1 METTSLTFQSPAW
14 FAALALVP
22 VFCGL
27 LIWAQIRSERLISR
41 VVAPRLREQ
50 LAGAVSKGLRVFR
63 AILVLAAFS
72 AIVVAL
78 ARPQYGFIEQE
89 ILQQGRDI
97 IIAVDTSRS
106 MLATD
111 VTPNRLTRAKLFAK
125 DLLRLAEGDRVGVI
139 AFAGGAFLQAP
150 LTLDRSA
157 SLAAIDELD
166 TTIIPKGGTNIGEA
180 IRMATKAF
188 GKGEGQ
194 SRALVI
200 LTDGEELDADG
211 IAAAREAYKEGVR
224 IFTVGVGS
232 AEGSLIPLRDDS
244 GRQDFV
250 RDQAG
255 KPVQSRLDASRLAE
269 IATAGGGFYE
279 PLEADTAAVIFEK
292 GILPM
297 ETTERGSMAS
307 RQPREKYQWPLG
319 VGIVLL
325 AVWLLV
331 GERRRQGHRA
341 ALVAACVM
349 LSCASSRAQNGT
361 SAYEAGNY
369 EEALGDFQ
377 TRLEKSPDSPKL
389 QFNAGAAAYKLN
401 KHSEAVDFFAK
412 ALASGSPEPD
422 FLNSAT
428 YNLANAL
435 VRKGESAEK
444 NEEKK
449 ADWKNAI
456 SHYETVLKSD
466 PKNKK
471 AEENRDIVKKL
482 LEDLEKQ
489 EQEQKKDQQD
499 KKDDQKKDDQKKD
512 DQKKDQ
518 KDDQQK
524 DDQQKDDQQNQD
536 QQNKDQQEQDQEKK
550 DQQGQDNKDKQDQ
563 QNQDQK
569 QDPGKD
575 QEKKDEGEKDD
586 QSGEQDQKEQDQKEP
601 GKQSQPPEGND
612 GKDSKQQ
619 PGAAPSPTPGEKKEG
634 EIKSLGEQE
643 RAAEELAAAE
653 EAAEKDG
660 KMSEAQARALLNSL
674 RRDEDRVPLMRP
686 AMQEETLK
694 DW

>member
-1 METTSLTFQSPAW
+1 METTSLTFQSPIW

-27 LIWAQIRSERLISR
+27 LIWAQFRSERLISR

-50 LAGAVSKGLRVFR
+50 LAGAVSKNLRIFR
-63 AILVLAAFS
+63 AILILTAFS

-89 ILQQGRDI
+89 ITQQGRDVI
-97 IIAVDTSRS
+97 LAIDTSRS

-166 TTIIPKGGTNIGEA
+166 TDIIPKGGTNIAEA
-180 IRMATKAF
+180 IRLAMKAF

-194 SRALVI
+194 TRALVV

-211 IAAAREAYKEGVR
+211 IAAARKAAEEGVR

-232 AEGSLIPLRDDS
+232 AEGSLIPIRDDS

-255 KPVQSRLDASRLAE
+255 KPVQSRLDASRLSE
-269 IATAGGGFYE
+269 IASAGGGFYE
-279 PLEADTAAVIFEK
+279 ALQADTAAVIFEK

-297 ETTERGSMAS
+297 ETSERGSMTS
-307 RQPREKYQWPLG
+307 RQPLEKYQWPLG
-319 VGIVLL
+319 VGIGLL

-331 GERRRQGHRA
+331 GERRRNARLTPLA
-341 ALVAACVM
+341 AAIVMFSCVPTW
-349 LSCASSRAQNGT
+349 AQTG
-361 SAYEAGNY
+361 SDAYDAGNY

-377 TRLEKSPDSPKL
+377 TRLTKSPDSAKL

-401 KHSEAVDFFAK
+401 KHAEAVDFFAK
-412 ALASGSPEPD
+412 ALATGSPQPE

-435 VRKGESAEK
+435 VRRGEAAEK

-456 SHYETVLKSD
+456 GHYETVLKSD
-466 PKNKK
+466 PENKP

-489 EQEQKKDQQD
+489 EEE
-499 KKDDQKKDDQKKD
+499 
-512 DQKKDQ
+512 QKKDQ
-518 KDDQQK
+518 KDDQKKDDKQDQK
-524 DDQQKDDQQNQD
+524 DDQQKQD
-536 QQNKDQQEQDQEKK
+536 QPQDQENKDQQDQKGE
-550 DQQGQDNKDKQDQ
+550 
-563 QNQDQK
+563 DQK
-569 QDPGKD
+569 QESGKD
-575 QEKKDEGEKDD
+575 QEKKDQGEKDD
-586 QSGEQDQKEQDQKEP
+586 KPGDQEDQKEQDQKDPGNQKQDPQSQGSENQNSKQEP
-601 GKQSQPPEGND
+601 G
-612 GKDSKQQ
+612 
-619 PGAAPSPTPGEKKEG
+619 PSPTPGEKKEG
-634 EIKSLGEQE
+634 EIKSLGDEEQ
-643 RAAEELAAAE
+643 AAQELAAAE
-653 EAAEKDG
+653 EAAEKEG
-660 KMSEAQARALLNSL
+660 QMSEGQARALLNSL

-686 AMQEETLK
+686 SMQEETLK

>member
-1 METTSLTFQSPAW
+1 METTSLTFQSPIW

-27 LIWAQIRSERLISR
+27 LIWAQFRSERLISR

-50 LAGAVSKGLRVFR
+50 LAGAVSKNLRIFR
-63 AILVLAAFS
+63 AILIVTAFS

-89 ILQQGRDI
+89 ITQQGRDVI
-97 IIAVDTSRS
+97 LAIDTSRS

-166 TTIIPKGGTNIGEA
+166 TDIIPKGGTNIAEA
-180 IRMATKAF
+180 IRLAMKAF

-194 SRALVI
+194 TRALVV

-211 IAAAREAYKEGVR
+211 IAAARKAAEEGVR

-232 AEGSLIPLRDDS
+232 AEGSLIPIRDDS

-255 KPVQSRLDASRLAE
+255 KPVQSRLDASRLSE
-269 IATAGGGFYE
+269 ISSAGGGFYE
-279 PLEADTAAVIFEK
+279 ALEADTAAVIFEK

-297 ETTERGSMAS
+297 ETSERGSMTS
-307 RQPREKYQWPLG
+307 RQPLEKYQWPLG
-319 VGIVLL
+319 VGIGLL

-331 GERRRQGHRA
+331 GERRRNARLTPLA
-341 ALVAACVM
+341 AAIVMFSCVPTW
-349 LSCASSRAQNGT
+349 AQTG
-361 SAYEAGNY
+361 SDAYDAGNY

-377 TRLEKSPDSPKL
+377 TRLTKSPDSAKL

-401 KHSEAVDFFAK
+401 KHAEAVDFFAK
-412 ALASGSPEPD
+412 ALATGSPEPE
-422 FLNSAT
+422 FLNSAI

-435 VRKGESAEK
+435 VRRGEAAEK

-456 SHYETVLKSD
+456 GHYETVLKSD
-466 PKNKK
+466 PKNKP

-489 EQEQKKDQQD
+489 EEEQKKEQ
-499 KKDDQKKDDQKKD
+499 KDDQKKDDKKDQKDDQKKD
-512 DQKKDQ
+512 DKQKDQ

-524 DDQQKDDQQNQD
+524 QD
-536 QQNKDQQEQDQEKK
+536 QPQDQESKDQQDQKGE
-550 DQQGQDNKDKQDQ
+550 
-563 QNQDQK
+563 DQK
-569 QDPGKD
+569 QESGKD
-575 QEKKDEGEKDD
+575 QEKKDQGEKDD
-586 QSGEQDQKEQDQKEP
+586 KPGDQEDQKEQDQKDPGNQKQDPQSQGSENQNAKQEP
-601 GKQSQPPEGND
+601 G
-612 GKDSKQQ
+612 
-619 PGAAPSPTPGEKKEG
+619 PSPTPGEKKEG
-634 EIKSLGEQE
+634 EIKSLGDEEQV
-643 RAAEELAAAE
+643 AQELAAAE
-653 EAAEKDG
+653 EAAEKEG
-660 KMSEAQARALLNSL
+660 QMSEGQARALLNSL

-686 AMQEETLK
+686 SMQEEILK

>member
-50 LAGAVSKGLRVFR
+50 LAGAVSKGLRIFR
-63 AILVLAAFS
+63 AVLVLAAFS

-194 SRALVI
+194 TRALVI

-211 IAAAREAYKEGVR
+211 IAAARQAYQEGVR

-232 AEGSLIPLRDDS
+232 AEGSLIPVRDDS

-255 KPVQSRLDASRLAE
+255 KPVQTRLDASRLAE

-279 PLEADTAAVIFEK
+279 ALEADTAAVIFER

-319 VGIVLL
+319 VGIGLL
-325 AVWLLV
+325 AIWLLV
-331 GERRRQGHRA
+331 GERRRNGHRA
-341 ALVAACVM
+341 AIAAAAVM
-349 LSCASSRAQNGT
+349 LSCVPSQARSGT
-361 SAYEAGNY
+361 AAYEAGSY

-377 TRLEKSPDSPKL
+377 SRLGKSPESPKL

-401 KHSEAVDFFAK
+401 KHAEAVDFFAK

-435 VRKGESAEK
+435 VRRGESAEK
-444 NEEKK
+444 NEDKK

-466 PKNKK
+466 PKNKM

-489 EQEQKKDQQD
+489 EEEQKKDQQ
-499 KKDDQKKDDQKKD
+499 DQKKD

-518 KDDQQK
+518 KQDQKDNQKQDQK

-536 QQNKDQQEQDQEKK
+536 QKNQDQQNKDEQKQDQQNK
-550 DQQGQDNKDKQDQ
+550 DQQGQDNQDKQDQ
-563 QNQDQK
+563 QNEGQK

-575 QEKKDEGEKDD
+575 EEKKDGDEKDKKPGD
-586 QSGEQDQKEQDQKEP
+586 QDQQEP
-601 GKQSQPPEGND
+601 GKQSQPHEGNE
-612 GKDSKQQ
+612 GQDSKQQ
-619 PGAAPSPTPGEKKEG
+619 PGAAPTPTPGEKKEG
-634 EIKSLGEQE
+634 EIKSLGGEEQ
-643 RAAEELAAAE
+643 AAEELAAAE

-660 KMSEAQARALLNSL
+660 QMSEAQARALLNSL

>member
-1 METTSLTFQSPAW
+1 METTSLTFQSPIW

-27 LIWAQIRSERLISR
+27 LIWAQFRSERLISR

-50 LAGAVSKGLRVFR
+50 LAGAVSKNLRIFR
-63 AILVLAAFS
+63 AILILTAFS

-89 ILQQGRDI
+89 ITQQGRDVI
-97 IIAVDTSRS
+97 LAIDTSRS

-166 TTIIPKGGTNIGEA
+166 TDIIPKGGTNIAEA
-180 IRMATKAF
+180 IRLAMKAF

-194 SRALVI
+194 TRALVV

-211 IAAAREAYKEGVR
+211 IAAARKAAEEGVR

-232 AEGSLIPLRDDS
+232 AEGSLIPIRDDS

-255 KPVQSRLDASRLAE
+255 NPVQSRLDAARLSE
-269 IATAGGGFYE
+269 IASAGGGFYE
-279 PLEADTAAVIFEK
+279 ALQADTAAVIFEK

-297 ETTERGSMAS
+297 ETSERGSMTS
-307 RQPREKYQWPLG
+307 RQPLEKYQWPLG
-319 VGIVLL
+319 VGIGLL

-331 GERRRQGHRA
+331 GERRRNARLTPLA
-341 ALVAACVM
+341 AAIVMFSCVPTW
-349 LSCASSRAQNGT
+349 AQTG
-361 SAYEAGNY
+361 SDAYDAGNY

-377 TRLEKSPDSPKL
+377 TRLTKSPDSAKL

-401 KHSEAVDFFAK
+401 KHAEAVDFFAK
-412 ALASGSPEPD
+412 ALATGSPEPE
-422 FLNSAT
+422 FLNSAI

-435 VRKGESAEK
+435 VRRGEAAEK

-456 SHYETVLKSD
+456 GHYETVLKSD
-466 PKNKK
+466 PKNKP

-489 EQEQKKDQQD
+489 EEEQKKDQKDDQKKDDKQD
-499 KKDDQKKDDQKKD
+499 QKDDQKKDDQ
-512 DQKKDQ
+512 QKDQ

-524 DDQQKDDQQNQD
+524 QD
-536 QQNKDQQEQDQEKK
+536 QPQDQENKQDQESKDQQDQKGE
-550 DQQGQDNKDKQDQ
+550 
-563 QNQDQK
+563 DQK
-569 QDPGKD
+569 QESGKD
-575 QEKKDEGEKDD
+575 QEKKDQGEKDD
-586 QSGEQDQKEQDQKEP
+586 KPGDQEDQKEQDQKDPGNQKQDPQSQGSENQNAKQEP
-601 GKQSQPPEGND
+601 G
-612 GKDSKQQ
+612 
-619 PGAAPSPTPGEKKEG
+619 PSPTPGEKKEG
-634 EIKSLGEQE
+634 EIKSLGDEEQ
-643 RAAEELAAAE
+643 AAQELAAAE
-653 EAAEKDG
+653 EAAEKEG
-660 KMSEAQARALLNSL
+660 QMSEGQARALLNSL

-686 AMQEETLK
+686 SMQEETLK

>member
-1 METTSLTFQSPAW
+1 METTSLTFQSPIW

-27 LIWAQIRSERLISR
+27 LIWAQFRSERLISR

-50 LAGAVSKGLRVFR
+50 LAGAVSKNLRIFR
-63 AILVLAAFS
+63 AILILTAFS

-78 ARPQYGFIEQE
+78 ARPQSGFIEQE
-89 ILQQGRDI
+89 ITQQGRDVI
-97 IIAVDTSRS
+97 LAIDTSRS

-166 TTIIPKGGTNIGEA
+166 TDIIPKGGTNIAEA
-180 IRMATKAF
+180 IRLAMKAF

-194 SRALVI
+194 TRALVV

-211 IAAAREAYKEGVR
+211 IAAARKAAEEGVR

-232 AEGSLIPLRDDS
+232 AEGSLIPIRDDS

-255 KPVQSRLDASRLAE
+255 KPVQSRLDASRLSE
-269 IATAGGGFYE
+269 IASAGGGFYE
-279 PLEADTAAVIFEK
+279 ALQADTAAVIFEK

-297 ETTERGSMAS
+297 ETSERGSMTS
-307 RQPREKYQWPLG
+307 RQPLEKYQWPLG
-319 VGIVLL
+319 VGIGLL

-331 GERRRQGHRA
+331 GERRRNARLTPLA
-341 ALVAACVM
+341 AAIVMFSCVPTW
-349 LSCASSRAQNGT
+349 AQTG
-361 SAYEAGNY
+361 SDAYDAGNY

-377 TRLEKSPDSPKL
+377 TRLTKSPDSAKL

-401 KHSEAVDFFAK
+401 KHAEAVDFFAK
-412 ALASGSPEPD
+412 ALATGSPQPE

-435 VRKGESAEK
+435 VRRGEAAEK

-456 SHYETVLKSD
+456 GHYETVLKSD
-466 PKNKK
+466 PENKP

-489 EQEQKKDQQD
+489 EEEQKKDQKDDQKKDDKQD
-499 KKDDQKKDDQKKD
+499 QKDDQKKDDQ
-512 DQKKDQ
+512 QKDQ

-524 DDQQKDDQQNQD
+524 QD
-536 QQNKDQQEQDQEKK
+536 QPQDQENKDQQDQKGE
-550 DQQGQDNKDKQDQ
+550 
-563 QNQDQK
+563 DQK
-569 QDPGKD
+569 QESGKD
-575 QEKKDEGEKDD
+575 QEKKDQGERDD
-586 QSGEQDQKEQDQKEP
+586 KPGDQEDQKEQDQKDPGNQKQDPQSQGSENQNSKQEP
-601 GKQSQPPEGND
+601 G
-612 GKDSKQQ
+612 
-619 PGAAPSPTPGEKKEG
+619 PSPTPGEKKEG
-634 EIKSLGEQE
+634 EIKSLGDEEQ
-643 RAAEELAAAE
+643 AAQELAAAE
-653 EAAEKDG
+653 EAAEKEG
-660 KMSEAQARALLNSL
+660 QMSEGQARALLNSL

-686 AMQEETLK
+686 SMQEETLK

>member
-27 LIWAQIRSERLISR
+27 LIWAQYRSERLISR
-41 VVAPRLREQ
+41 VVAPRLRSQ
-50 LAGAVSKGLRVFR
+50 LAGAVSKNLRVFR
-63 AILVLAAFS
+63 AILVLTAFS
-72 AIVVAL
+72 SIVVAL
-78 ARPQYGFIEQE
+78 ARPQFGFIEKE
-89 ILQQGRDI
+89 IIQQGRDI
-97 IIAVDTSRS
+97 ILAVDTSRS

-139 AFAGGAFLQAP
+139 AFAGSAFLQAP

-166 TTIIPKGGTNIGEA
+166 TDIIPKGGTNIAEA
-180 IRMATKAF
+180 IRLAMKAF

-194 SRALVI
+194 TRALVV

-211 IAAAREAYKEGVR
+211 IAAARAAHEEGVR

-232 AEGSLIPLRDDS
+232 AEGSLIPIRDDS

-255 KPVQSRLDASRLAE
+255 KPVQSRLDASRLSE

-279 PLEADTAAVIFEK
+279 VLQANTAAVIFEK

-307 RQPREKYQWPLG
+307 RQPLEKYQWPLG
-319 VGIVLL
+319 IGMGLMVI
-325 AVWLLV
+325 WLLV
-331 GERRRQGHRA
+331 GERRRNAHLA
-341 ALVAACVM
+341 PLVAAIAMFSCVP
-349 LSCASSRAQNGT
+349 SWAQTGT
-361 SAYEAGNY
+361 EAYEAGNY
-369 EEALGDFQ
+369 EQALGDFQ
-377 TRLEKSPDSPKL
+377 TRLGKSPDSAKL

-401 KHSEAVDFFAK
+401 KHAEAVDFFAK
-412 ALASGSPEPD
+412 ALATGSPEPD

-428 YNLANAL
+428 YNLANSL
-435 VRKGESAEK
+435 VRRGESAEK
-444 NEEKK
+444 SEEKK

-466 PKNKK
+466 PNNKQ

-489 EQEQKKDQQD
+489 EEEQKKDQQD
-499 KKDDQKKDDQKKD
+499 QKDDQKKDGQKDQQDKQKQDQKN
-512 DQKKDQ
+512 
-518 KDDQQK
+518 DQQK
-524 DDQQKDDQQNQD
+524 DDQQK
-536 QQNKDQQEQDQEKK
+536 EDQEKK
-550 DQQGQDNKDKQDQ
+550 DDQQQENKQDQ
-563 QNQDQK
+563 ENKDQQDQKNEDQK
-569 QDPGKD
+569 QDSGKD
-575 QEKKDEGEKDD
+575 QEKKDQGEKNDKP
-586 QSGEQDQKEQDQKEP
+586 GEQGDKEQKDQEKKEP
-601 GKQSQPPEGND
+601 GDQQQEPQSQGQGNQD
-612 GKDSKQQ
+612 TKQE

-634 EIKSLGEQE
+634 EIKSLGDEE
-643 RAAEELAAAE
+643 KAAEQMAAAE

-660 KMSEAQARALLNSL
+660 QMSEAQARALLNSL

-686 AMQEETLK
+686 SMQEETLK

>member
-1 METTSLTFQSPAW
+1 METTALTFQSPAW

-27 LIWAQIRSERLISR
+27 LIWAQFRSERLISR

-50 LAGAVSKGLRVFR
+50 LAGAVSKNLRIFR
-63 AILVLAAFS
+63 AVLVLAAFS

-89 ILQQGRDI
+89 ITQQGRDI
-97 IIAVDTSRS
+97 ILAIDTSRS

-166 TTIIPKGGTNIGEA
+166 TDIIPKGGTNIAEA
-180 IRMATKAF
+180 IRLAMKAF

-194 SRALVI
+194 TRALVV

-211 IAAAREAYKEGVR
+211 IAAARKAYDEGVR

-232 AEGSLIPLRDDS
+232 AEGSLIPIRDDS
-244 GRQDFV
+244 GQQDFV

-255 KPVQSRLDASRLAE
+255 KPVQSRLDASRLSE
-269 IATAGGGFYE
+269 IAAAGGGFYE
-279 PLEADTAAVIFEK
+279 ALQADTAAVIFEK

-307 RQPREKYQWPLG
+307 RQPLEKYQWPLG

-325 AVWLLV
+325 AIWLLV
-331 GERRRQGHRA
+331 GERRRNAHRTQVIA
-341 ALVAACVM
+341 AFLI
-349 LSCASSRAQNGT
+349 LSSLPSWAQTGT
-361 SAYEAGNY
+361 DAYDAGNY
-369 EEALGDFQ
+369 EEALGNFQ
-377 TRLEKSPDSPKL
+377 TQLAKSPDSAKL

-401 KHSEAVDFFAK
+401 KHAEAVDFFGK
-412 ALASGSPEPD
+412 ALATGSPEPE
-422 FLNSAT
+422 FLNNAT

-435 VRKGESAEK
+435 VRRGEAAEK
-444 NEEKK
+444 NDEKK

-466 PKNKK
+466 PKNQQ

-482 LEDLEKQ
+482 LADLEKQ
-489 EQEQKKDQQD
+489 EEEQKKDQQD
-499 KKDDQKKDDQKKD
+499 QKDDQKKDDQQDQKD
-512 DQKKDQ
+512 DQKQDQ
-518 KDDQQK
+518 KQDQKNDQQK
-524 DDQQKDDQQNQD
+524 DDQQK
-536 QQNKDQQEQDQEKK
+536 QDQENK
-550 DQQGQDNKDKQDQ
+550 DNQQKDQDNKDKQDQ
-563 QNQDQK
+563 KNKDQNQKSDEDQEKKDQGEKDNKPGDQGDQEQKPQDQKEPGDPKQDPQSQSGEQQDQK
-569 QDPGKD
+569 QDPG
-575 QEKKDEGEKDD
+575 
-586 QSGEQDQKEQDQKEP
+586 S
-601 GKQSQPPEGND
+601 
-612 GKDSKQQ
+612 
-619 PGAAPSPTPGEKKEG
+619 APSPTPGEKKEG
-634 EIKSLGEQE
+634 EIKSLGDEEQ
-643 RAAEELAAAE
+643 AAEELAAAE

-660 KMSEAQARALLNSL
+660 QMSEAQARALLNSL

>member
-1 METTSLTFQSPAW
+1 METTSLTFQSPIW

-27 LIWAQIRSERLISR
+27 LIWAQFRSERLISR

-50 LAGAVSKGLRVFR
+50 LAGAVSKNLRIFR
-63 AILVLAAFS
+63 AILIVTAFS

-89 ILQQGRDI
+89 ITQQGRDVI
-97 IIAVDTSRS
+97 LAIDTSRS

-166 TTIIPKGGTNIGEA
+166 TDIIPKGGTNIAEA
-180 IRMATKAF
+180 IRLAMKAF

-194 SRALVI
+194 TRALVV

-211 IAAAREAYKEGVR
+211 IAAARKASEEGVR

-232 AEGSLIPLRDDS
+232 AEGSLIPIRDDS

-255 KPVQSRLDASRLAE
+255 NPVQSRLDAARLSE
-269 IATAGGGFYE
+269 IASAGGGFYE
-279 PLEADTAAVIFEK
+279 ALEADTAAVIFEK

-297 ETTERGSMAS
+297 ETSERGSMTS
-307 RQPREKYQWPLG
+307 RQPLEKYQWPLG
-319 VGIVLL
+319 VGIGLL

-331 GERRRQGHRA
+331 GERRRNARLTPLA
-341 ALVAACVM
+341 AAIVMFSCVPTW
-349 LSCASSRAQNGT
+349 AQTG
-361 SAYEAGNY
+361 SDAYDAGNY

-377 TRLEKSPDSPKL
+377 TRLTKSPDSAKL

-401 KHSEAVDFFAK
+401 KHAEAVDFFAK
-412 ALASGSPEPD
+412 ALATGSPEPE
-422 FLNSAT
+422 FLNSAI

-435 VRKGESAEK
+435 VRRGEAAEK

-456 SHYETVLKSD
+456 GHYETVLKSD
-466 PKNKK
+466 PKNKP

-489 EQEQKKDQQD
+489 EEEQKKDQKDDQKKDDKQD
-499 KKDDQKKDDQKKD
+499 QKDDQKKDDQ
-512 DQKKDQ
+512 QKDQ

-524 DDQQKDDQQNQD
+524 QD
-536 QQNKDQQEQDQEKK
+536 QPQDQENKQDQESKDQQDQKGE
-550 DQQGQDNKDKQDQ
+550 
-563 QNQDQK
+563 DQK
-569 QDPGKD
+569 QESGKD
-575 QEKKDEGEKDD
+575 QEKKDQGEKDD
-586 QSGEQDQKEQDQKEP
+586 KPGDQEDQKEQDQKDPGNQKQDPQSQGSENQNSKQEP
-601 GKQSQPPEGND
+601 G
-612 GKDSKQQ
+612 
-619 PGAAPSPTPGEKKEG
+619 PSPTPGEKKEG
-634 EIKSLGEQE
+634 EIKSLGDEEQ
-643 RAAEELAAAE
+643 AAQELAAAE
-653 EAAEKDG
+653 EAAEKEG
-660 KMSEAQARALLNSL
+660 QMSEGQARALLNSL

-686 AMQEETLK
+686 SMQEETLK

>member
-1 METTSLTFQSPAW
+1 METTSLTFQSPIW

-27 LIWAQIRSERLISR
+27 LIWAQFRSERLISR

-50 LAGAVSKGLRVFR
+50 LAGAVSKNLRIFR
-63 AILVLAAFS
+63 AILIVTAFS

-89 ILQQGRDI
+89 ITQQGRDVI
-97 IIAVDTSRS
+97 LAIDTSRS

-166 TTIIPKGGTNIGEA
+166 TDIIPKGGTNIAEA
-180 IRMATKAF
+180 IRLAMKAF

-194 SRALVI
+194 TRALVV

-211 IAAAREAYKEGVR
+211 IAAARKAAEEGVR

-232 AEGSLIPLRDDS
+232 AEGSLIPIRDDS

-255 KPVQSRLDASRLAE
+255 NPVQSRLDASRLSE
-269 IATAGGGFYE
+269 IASAGGGFYE
-279 PLEADTAAVIFEK
+279 ALEADTAAVIFEK

-297 ETTERGSMAS
+297 ETSERGSMTS
-307 RQPREKYQWPLG
+307 RQPLEKYQWPLG
-319 VGIVLL
+319 VGIGLL

-331 GERRRQGHRA
+331 GERRRNARLTPLA
-341 ALVAACVM
+341 AAIVMFSCVPTW
-349 LSCASSRAQNGT
+349 AQTG
-361 SAYEAGNY
+361 SDAYDAGNY

-377 TRLEKSPDSPKL
+377 TRLTKSPDSAKL

-401 KHSEAVDFFAK
+401 KHAEAVDFFAK
-412 ALASGSPEPD
+412 ALATGSPEPE
-422 FLNSAT
+422 FLNSAI

-435 VRKGESAEK
+435 VRRGEAAEK

-449 ADWKNAI
+449 ADWKNAVG
-456 SHYETVLKSD
+456 HYETVLKSD
-466 PKNKK
+466 PKNKP

-489 EQEQKKDQQD
+489 EEEQKKEQ
-499 KKDDQKKDDQKKD
+499 KDDQKKDDKKDQKDDQKKD
-512 DQKKDQ
+512 DKQKDQ

-524 DDQQKDDQQNQD
+524 QD
-536 QQNKDQQEQDQEKK
+536 QPQDQESKDQQDQKGE
-550 DQQGQDNKDKQDQ
+550 
-563 QNQDQK
+563 DQK
-569 QDPGKD
+569 QESGKD
-575 QEKKDEGEKDD
+575 QEKKDQGEKDD
-586 QSGEQDQKEQDQKEP
+586 KPGDQEDQKEQDQKDPGNQKQDPQSQGSENQRSKQEP
-601 GKQSQPPEGND
+601 G
-612 GKDSKQQ
+612 
-619 PGAAPSPTPGEKKEG
+619 PSPTPGEKKDG
-634 EIKSLGEQE
+634 EIKSLGDEEQ
-643 RAAEELAAAE
+643 AAQELAAAE
-653 EAAEKDG
+653 EAAEKEG
-660 KMSEAQARALLNSL
+660 QMSEGQARALLNSL

-686 AMQEETLK
+686 SMQEETLK

>member
-1 METTSLTFQSPAW
+1 METTSLTFQSPMW

-22 VFCGL
+22 IFGGL
-27 LIWAQIRSERLISR
+27 LIWAQFRSERLISR

-50 LAGAVSKGLRVFR
+50 LAGAVSKSLRIFR
-63 AILVLAAFS
+63 AILILAAFS

-78 ARPQYGFIEQE
+78 ARPQYGFIERE
-89 ILQQGRDI
+89 IIQQGRDI
-97 IIAVDTSRS
+97 ILAIDTSRS

-111 VTPNRLTRAKLFAK
+111 VTPNRLARAKLFAK

-166 TTIIPKGGTNIGEA
+166 TDIIPKGGTNIAEA
-180 IRMATKAF
+180 IRLAMKAF

-194 SRALVI
+194 TRALIV

-211 IAAAREAYKEGVR
+211 IAAARKAQEEGVR

-232 AEGSLIPLRDDS
+232 AEGSLIPIRDDS

-255 KPVQSRLDASRLAE
+255 KPVQSRLDASRLSE

-279 PLEADTAAVIFEK
+279 PLEADTASVVFNK

-307 RQPREKYQWPLG
+307 RQPLEKYQWPLG
-319 VGIVLL
+319 VGMALL
-325 AVWLLV
+325 VVWLLV
-331 GERRRQGHRA
+331 GERRRQARPTALA
-341 ALVAACVM
+341 AAIAVLAGIPC
-349 LSCASSRAQNGT
+349 SWAQTGT
-361 SAYEAGNY
+361 EAYQAGNY

-377 TRLEKSPDSPKL
+377 SRLEKSPDSAKL

-401 KHSEAVDFFAK
+401 KHGEAVDFFAK
-412 ALASGSPEPD
+412 ALATGSPEPE

-435 VRKGESAEK
+435 VRRGEGAEK
-444 NEEKK
+444 SEEKK

-466 PKNKK
+466 PKNKL

-489 EQEQKKDQQD
+489 EEEQKKDQQD
-499 KKDDQKKDDQKKD
+499 QKDEQK
-512 DQKKDQ
+512 

-524 DDQQKDDQQNQD
+524 DDQKQDQKDNQQKDDQQ
-536 QQNKDQQEQDQEKK
+536 K
-550 DQQGQDNKDKQDQ
+550 DQQGDQ

-569 QDPGKD
+569 NQDQKQESGKD
-575 QEKKDEGEKDD
+575 EEKKDQGEK
-586 QSGEQDQKEQDQKEP
+586 SGEQEQQGEQDPKEP
-601 GKQSQPPEGND
+601 GDQKQEPQSQGNEGQ
-612 GKDSKQQ
+612 DSKQE

-634 EIKSLGEQE
+634 EIKSLGEEEQAAQE
-643 RAAEELAAAE
+643 MAAAE

-660 KMSEAQARALLNSL
+660 QMSEAQARALLNSL

>member
-1 METTSLTFQSPAW
+1 METTSLTFQSPIW

-27 LIWAQIRSERLISR
+27 LIWAQFRSERLISR

-50 LAGAVSKGLRVFR
+50 LAGAVSKNLRIFR
-63 AILVLAAFS
+63 AILILTAFF

-89 ILQQGRDI
+89 ITQQGRDI
-97 IIAVDTSRS
+97 ILAIDTSRS

-166 TTIIPKGGTNIGEA
+166 TDIIPKGGTNIAEA
-180 IRMATKAF
+180 IHLAMKAF

-194 SRALVI
+194 TLALVV

-211 IAAAREAYKEGVR
+211 IAAARKAAEEGVR

-232 AEGSLIPLRDDS
+232 AEGSLIPIRDDS

-250 RDQAG
+250 RDQVG
-255 KPVQSRLDASRLAE
+255 KPVQSRLDASRLSE
-269 IATAGGGFYE
+269 IASAGGGFYE
-279 PLEADTAAVIFEK
+279 ALEADTAAVIFEK

-297 ETTERGSMAS
+297 ETSERGSMTS
-307 RQPREKYQWPLG
+307 RQPLEKYQWPLG
-319 VGIVLL
+319 VGIGLL

-331 GERRRQGHRA
+331 GERRRNARLTPLA
-341 ALVAACVM
+341 AAIVMFSCVPTW
-349 LSCASSRAQNGT
+349 AQTG
-361 SAYEAGNY
+361 SDAYDAGNY

-377 TRLEKSPDSPKL
+377 TRLAKSPDSAKL

-401 KHSEAVDFFAK
+401 KHAEAVDFFAK
-412 ALASGSPEPD
+412 ALATGSPEPE
-422 FLNSAT
+422 FLNSAI

-435 VRKGESAEK
+435 VRRGEAAEK

-456 SHYETVLKSD
+456 GHYETVLKSD
-466 PKNKK
+466 PENKP

-489 EQEQKKDQQD
+489 EEEQKKDQKDDQKKDDKQD
-499 KKDDQKKDDQKKD
+499 QKDDQKKDDQ
-512 DQKKDQ
+512 QKDQ
-518 KDDQQK
+518 KDGQQK
-524 DDQQKDDQQNQD
+524 QD
-536 QQNKDQQEQDQEKK
+536 QPQDQENKQDQESKDQQDQKGE
-550 DQQGQDNKDKQDQ
+550 
-563 QNQDQK
+563 DQK
-569 QDPGKD
+569 QESGKD
-575 QEKKDEGEKDD
+575 QEKKDQGEKDD
-586 QSGEQDQKEQDQKEP
+586 KPGDQEDQKEQDQKDPGNQKQDPQSQGSENQNSKQEP
-601 GKQSQPPEGND
+601 G
-612 GKDSKQQ
+612 
-619 PGAAPSPTPGEKKEG
+619 PSPTPGEKKEG
-634 EIKSLGEQE
+634 EIKSLGDEEQ
-643 RAAEELAAAE
+643 AAQELAAAE
-653 EAAEKDG
+653 EAAEKEG
-660 KMSEAQARALLNSL
+660 QMSEGQARALLNSL

-686 AMQEETLK
+686 SMQEETLK